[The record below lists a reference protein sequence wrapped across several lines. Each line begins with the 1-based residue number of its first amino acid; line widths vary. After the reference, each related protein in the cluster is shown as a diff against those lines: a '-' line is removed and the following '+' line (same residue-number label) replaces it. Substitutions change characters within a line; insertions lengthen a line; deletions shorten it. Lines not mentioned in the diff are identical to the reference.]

1 MMYFIKQG
9 DKAGVM
15 GSVPNYLFYKEQ
27 YINKQKAAKKKVSE
41 QDAIKYALK
50 KIEAQVKSVAQ
61 SNDVE
66 DKDFFQTGST
76 AWRMFGVFQSQP
88 KQYFRLEMY
97 AIRNIY
103 KQLMG
108 LSGAKGTLGQNIRLF
123 VTVHLVA
130 PVLFQY
136 LMLGLPGILTDFDDD
151 DDEELIWAGVLG
163 NLNAIFV
170 IGDIFQKIRDIALGK
185 PWAKDTTSISAFS
198 VIADLSKELWDIF
211 HAKTDETRTEHI
223 VNFSLLLSELSGIP
237 ASTLFKL
244 SQNWYKVAT
253 GDVDN
258 FGEAMLRLFNYSEY
272 TIKGAPKKQK
282 KAEDFTFEEDFK
294 FEE

>member
-1 MMYFIKQG
+1 
-9 DKAGVM
+9 
-15 GSVPNYLFYKEQ
+15 
-27 YINKQKAAKKKVSE
+27 
-41 QDAIKYALK
+41 
-50 KIEAQVKSVAQ
+50 
-61 SNDVE
+61 
-66 DKDFFQTGST
+66 
-76 AWRMFGVFQSQP
+76 MFGVFRSQP

-103 KQLMG
+103 KHLMG
-108 LSGAKGTLGQNIRLF
+108 LRGAKGTMRENIRLF

-136 LMLGLPGILTDFDDD
+136 LMLGFPGILTDFDDD

-163 NLNAIFV
+163 NLNAIF
-170 IGDIFQKIRDIALGK
+170 IAGDILEKIRDIALSK
-185 PWAKDTTSISAFS
+185 PWADDTTSISAFT
-198 VIADLSKELWDIF
+198 VIADLAKEGKAIF
-211 HAKTDETRTEHI
+211 DAKTDETRNKHI
-223 VNFSLLLSELSGIP
+223 VQFSLLLSELSGIP
-237 ASTLFKL
+237 AATLFKL

-253 GDVDN
+253 GDVDD
-258 FGEAMLRLFNYSEY
+258 FGEAMLRLFNYGEY